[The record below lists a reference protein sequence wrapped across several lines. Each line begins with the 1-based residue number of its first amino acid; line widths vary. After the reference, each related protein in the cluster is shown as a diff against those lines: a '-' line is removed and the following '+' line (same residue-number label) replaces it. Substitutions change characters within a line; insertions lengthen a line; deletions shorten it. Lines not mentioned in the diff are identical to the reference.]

1 MSAQD
6 LHHLSIAALAAQIRN
21 RHTSAT
27 EVAQHFLQRAN
38 AQQALGAFLALDE
51 DITLAQAQ
59 AQDAALAAGQA
70 GPLAGVPIGHKDVFV
85 TRDFPTTA
93 SSRMLAGYRSPFD
106 ATVVSKLADAGCVTL
121 GKLNCDEFAMGGTNE
136 NSAIPAVGCDS
147 VQPVR
152 NPWDTTRVPGGSSGA
167 SAV

>member
-1 MSAQD
+1 MSTQD

-27 EVAQHFLQRAN
+27 EVAQHFLQRAK

-93 SSRMLAGYRSPFD
+93 GSKMLAG
-106 ATVVSKLADAGCVTL
+106 
-121 GKLNCDEFAMGGTNE
+121 
-136 NSAIPAVGCDS
+136 
-147 VQPVR
+147 
-152 NPWDTTRVPGGSSGA
+152 
-167 SAV
+167 

>member
-1 MSAQD
+1 MSTQD

-27 EVAQHFLQRAN
+27 EVAQHFLQRAK

-70 GPLAGVPIGHKDVFV
+70 GPWRACRLGTKMCLSPATFPPPPPAACWPV
-85 TRDFPTTA
+85 TAHRLMP
-93 SSRMLAGYRSPFD
+93 R
-106 ATVVSKLADAGCVTL
+106 
-121 GKLNCDEFAMGGTNE
+121 
-136 NSAIPAVGCDS
+136 
-147 VQPVR
+147 
-152 NPWDTTRVPGGSSGA
+152 W
-167 SAV
+167 